1 MIKRI
6 KRMTAVL
13 AAACMIAVAV
23 PPQLMTAFAANAR
36 IAFSDPSASVGE
48 KVKVNMKITSS
59 DPLANADVM
68 LSYDA
73 NVLEFVDGTNATGGN
88 GAVRVHGDAGTAG
101 TGTLAFTLNFNA
113 VSAGTSKIQVTS
125 QEVYGSDSQ
134 LVTVDQQ
141 GNSTVTVSALQ
152 SASKDATLKS
162 LKISPGSLEPAFSP
176 EVDTYSVTV
185 GTDVDKVIVS
195 AECTDENA
203 TNVVSGNE
211 GLQMGENR
219 VVCRVTAQD
228 GETAKEYVIVVTKA
242 EGGASASETE
252 VDPASQVKL
261 KITER
266 VVTVLPPDPNVKIPD
281 GFKESTINID
291 GNKVQGWVWGSAT
304 DHQYC
309 VLYGMNEAGEK
320 GFYRYDMKDTE
331 RTIQRYFED
340 PAISGSVTKEVYE
353 ELAVTYDKIYEDYN
367 LLKILLIAVILIA
380 VVLLA
385 ALLILIFSKKP
396 GGNSREGRRSRR
408 DLPRSGKSSG
418 KEKEEAY
425 REQEPDF
432 REDPEND
439 EENDGSEESLPE
451 EKDWPEAEEENEPE
465 EIPYGDSCPEED
477 MILDLDLALEMDQ
490 KPGEEPGKKSEK
502 KPEKEKKP
510 ADDDFEIFDL

>member
-228 GETAKEYVIVVTKA
+228 GETAKEYVIVV
-242 EGGASASETE
+242 
-252 VDPASQVKL
+252 
-261 KITER
+261 R
-266 VVTVLPPDPNVKIPD
+266 
-281 GFKESTINID
+281 
-291 GNKVQGWVWGSAT
+291 W
-304 DHQYC
+304 
-309 VLYGMNEAGEK
+309 
-320 GFYRYDMKDTE
+320 
-331 RTIQRYFED
+331 
-340 PAISGSVTKEVYE
+340 
-353 ELAVTYDKIYEDYN
+353 
-367 LLKILLIAVILIA
+367 ILH
-380 VVLLA
+380 
-385 ALLILIFSKKP
+385 
-396 GGNSREGRRSRR
+396 
-408 DLPRSGKSSG
+408 PR
-418 KEKEEAY
+418 
-425 REQEPDF
+425 
-432 REDPEND
+432 
-439 EENDGSEESLPE
+439 
-451 EKDWPEAEEENEPE
+451 
-465 EIPYGDSCPEED
+465 
-477 MILDLDLALEMDQ
+477 
-490 KPGEEPGKKSEK
+490 
-502 KPEKEKKP
+502 
-510 ADDDFEIFDL
+510 